1 MASAPLPFSAPNPRS
16 LPTSVNQP
24 LEIVLANWQAQ
35 LANLISVTPP
45 QVTPTNFAVSNQRG
59 GMSLSWSPVP
69 SGDGY
74 EILKSANGSFV
85 DDLQIVPIKNPA
97 QCSYFDGTGGAAT
110 KVSYRIRTTSG
121 TAANPQSQRGPESG
135 PIQHTSIAVTDTT
148 ASPTV
153 KYDTST
159 TTQTQSLA
167 RKGNYGAFR
176 LTGLGKS
183 GGANAG
189 TGGATTAGGGTGGG
203 VVPPPTPT
211 TECPW
216 SGLFGDMT
224 ISQVAP
230 WDGPNVGTPDTGI
243 SRDGVGSLAIGN
255 GSTGDAS
262 GNLDLATILA
272 SSSVTAGVNATS
284 AGTFVIANGGAL
296 GVSITLQNLGAT
308 TAYNFNLPTGPGAAG
323 QALTSQ
329 AGGSSSMT
337 WVSYLPLAGG
347 TMTGVLTLEANAAGL
362 VDASGSAG
370 SNGEALIINSSGYP
384 VWTVISNS
392 WSSLTNP
399 NTNLTLTMGSN
410 TTAFNYATAL
420 AASWLWANTT
430 PTVTGASTTV
440 ALSTGTAPVNSGGNV
455 WVYTLAASESGAGS
469 NKWVNAVVTLSG
481 YTGGATGNNIANATI
496 TASTTTT
503 ITITNASG
511 TTTNTGTPVM
521 ISSAVS
527 SSPVLQIAGTVNTG
541 TAGTL
546 NSAADVWSIQNVI
559 GSVAPNSTSTLT
571 FTHSGSSGAATVN
584 VPFLVVGAGT
594 SPCSISSASAGIG
607 YGIDLSASGPIYII
621 QIGAAVT
628 EFNSG
633 TTAIAVGAGACI
645 NWQNTTSPGNT
656 ANTDLLLSRVSPSVL
671 GLGNVST
678 LGNFGGSLVSTGLNS
693 DGGLL
698 LQQFT
703 TVVGTPTVTPAT
715 SGSTSYSYEVV
726 ALDINRQPIGVSA
739 AGTTAA
745 AASTI
750 TTTNSIT
757 VAWAAVAGAF
767 AYAVYRSA
775 SGGTPS
781 TTGLLSS
788 SQTITAITT
797 GTSTMVMT
805 VASVTLNSL
814 LVGQLL
820 TVSGSSHSNNNGNFY
835 CTAATATSITV
846 FNPYAVAEASP
857 PASAAF
863 IGGVVPASTLSFKDS
878 GFAANSV
885 AAPSTNTSGSLGFVA
900 SYESATSGT
909 ALSQDF
915 WSIYPVV
922 ASGLNGASTLTFTH
936 SGSSGVA
943 AVSVPQLVIT
953 TASGSISG
961 NSCVVEFAS
970 GVTYVESSGTTNLAL
985 NKNSTYSVLNL
996 ISTGGLSWA
1005 SGSPASTVAD
1015 TTITRNAAGIVQI
1028 GTTGSNAAGTMY
1040 CARLDSSS
1048 ADMQGGITSA
1058 PSGISCTAVTVAV
1071 GGATG
1076 TFTVTSTEEFVIGDT
1091 VTLSSTGWT
1100 ASKGLNSSVAT
1111 VASITNSTTLV
1122 LTYVSGGPWIAGTY
1136 TAQTGTLTQTGGTV
1150 ASYTYATAY
1159 TNTPT
1164 VVVTPTS
1171 NCGAFY
1177 ISSSS
1182 TTGFSITYAN
1192 SGTQTFNYQVMG
1204 NPT

>member
-546 NSAADVWSIQNVI
+546 NSAADVWSIQNVL
-559 GSVAPNSTSTLT
+559 GSVVPNPTSTLT
-571 FTHSGSSGAATVN
+571 FTHSGSSGAAV
-584 VPFLVVGAGT
+584 
-594 SPCSISSASAGIG
+594 
-607 YGIDLSASGPIYII
+607 
-621 QIGAAVT
+621 
-628 EFNSG
+628 
-633 TTAIAVGAGACI
+633 
-645 NWQNTTSPGNT
+645 
-656 ANTDLLLSRVSPSVL
+656 
-671 GLGNVST
+671 
-678 LGNFGGSLVSTGLNS
+678 
-693 DGGLL
+693 
-698 LQQFT
+698 
-703 TVVGTPTVTPAT
+703 
-715 SGSTSYSYEVV
+715 
-726 ALDINRQPIGVSA
+726 
-739 AGTTAA
+739 
-745 AASTI
+745 
-750 TTTNSIT
+750 
-757 VAWAAVAGAF
+757 
-767 AYAVYRSA
+767 
-775 SGGTPS
+775 
-781 TTGLLSS
+781 
-788 SQTITAITT
+788 
-797 GTSTMVMT
+797 
-805 VASVTLNSL
+805 
-814 LVGQLL
+814 
-820 TVSGSSHSNNNGNFY
+820 
-835 CTAATATSITV
+835 
-846 FNPYAVAEASP
+846 
-857 PASAAF
+857 
-863 IGGVVPASTLSFKDS
+863 
-878 GFAANSV
+878 
-885 AAPSTNTSGSLGFVA
+885 
-900 SYESATSGT
+900 
-909 ALSQDF
+909 
-915 WSIYPVV
+915 
-922 ASGLNGASTLTFTH
+922 
-936 SGSSGVA
+936 
-943 AVSVPQLVIT
+943 VSVPHLELRGQAFIIL
-953 TASGSISG
+953 A
-961 NSCVVEFAS
+961 
-970 GVTYVESSGTTNLAL
+970 NLL
-985 NKNSTYSVLNL
+985 FIRERLHRVL
-996 ISTGGLSWA
+996 
-1005 SGSPASTVAD
+1005 
-1015 TTITRNAAGIVQI
+1015 
-1028 GTTGSNAAGTMY
+1028 
-1040 CARLDSSS
+1040 
-1048 ADMQGGITSA
+1048 
-1058 PSGISCTAVTVAV
+1058 
-1071 GGATG
+1071 
-1076 TFTVTSTEEFVIGDT
+1076 
-1091 VTLSSTGWT
+1091 
-1100 ASKGLNSSVAT
+1100 
-1111 VASITNSTTLV
+1111 
-1122 LTYVSGGPWIAGTY
+1122 
-1136 TAQTGTLTQTGGTV
+1136 
-1150 ASYTYATAY
+1150 
-1159 TNTPT
+1159 
-1164 VVVTPTS
+1164 
-1171 NCGAFY
+1171 
-1177 ISSSS
+1177 
-1182 TTGFSITYAN
+1182 
-1192 SGTQTFNYQVMG
+1192 
-1204 NPT
+1204 